1 MTKEQI
7 QEIYNILKNTKLNR
21 VVLPKN
27 NNFILGYKQT
37 TGIRLG
43 QFVVLIC
50 NYYVDNDK
58 IPSHLETKIS
68 KGGKTI
74 GKHNITQSDLT
85 VYKIGCA
92 VLNKLAEQ
100 NKQNN
105 K

>member
-27 NNFILGYKQT
+27 DNFILGYKQT

-58 IPSHLETKIS
+58 IPSYLETKIS

-74 GKHNITQSDLT
+74 GKHNITQSDST
-85 VYKIGCA
+85 VYKIGRA